1 MALACLPAQEPDAL
15 QTAPPADVRRLPPP
29 SSCAEFATI
38 ARAGEPVLL
47 EGLVR
52 DWPCFE
58 RWTDAYLLR
67 KLAGRKF
74 LVSVSEDGLFG
85 IYSSRMLDGDRLLHL
100 TFAEFLERVH
110 RHGDSGD
117 GGLKHYL
124 QQKPMAQAFPELLAD
139 VTYPSFVDRTLLTQ
153 VNLWI
158 GQRASRIP
166 LHYDTFDNL
175 LAQVR
180 GEKAIRLYGPWHTPD
195 LYPGLDG
202 AEFASHV
209 DPERPD
215 YARHPRFRRV
225 RAEHELVLREG
236 DCLVLPP
243 FWWHSVRALTNA
255 NISINYWYDTAFGE
269 PRAPL
274 AATRDLLRIALDEI
288 RRLPGQQRLQALRD
302 ADRGLSGLREAVAA
316 AHESRPG
323 V

>member
-1 MALACLPAQEPDAL
+1 MPAVPQRIGLVIGVRLYREGVARVLSSFDDFTVVITAASLQDELEAVAAARPDAL
-15 QTAPPADVRRLPPP
+15 LIDASLIRSLCRHR
-29 SSCAEFATI
+29 AE
-38 ARAGEPVLL
+38 
-47 EGLVR
+47 
-52 DWPCFE
+52 
-58 RWTDAYLLR
+58 
-67 KLAGRKF
+67 
-74 LVSVSEDGLFG
+74 LFP
-85 IYSSRMLDGDRLLHL
+85 D
-100 TFAEFLERVH
+100 TRVV
-110 RHGDSGD
+110 
-117 GGLKHYL
+117 
-124 QQKPMAQAFPELLAD
+124 F
-139 VTYPSFVDRTLLTQ
+139 
-153 VNLWI
+153 

-236 DCLVLPP
+236 DCLYLPP

-274 AATRDLLRIALDEI
+274 AATRDLLRIALDQI

-302 ADRGLSGLREAVAA
+302 AECWLAGLREAGVADN
-316 AHESRPG
+316 ESRPEPRR
-323 V
+323 VADVR